1 MGNACSTRCSAT
13 MVVCPIT
20 MDMLFHHHHQ
30 FTSQPIHHQH
40 QLNTNPNHQSP
51 PNLQSHTPHQNPDTH
66 RSHQLNSLV
75 NTPLTQVHLRLSS
88 IALGTT
94 ATTMMALTAAI
105 APMAS
110 AVWSFLAGA
119 SPTCSTRST
128 KTSAPGK

>member
-1 MGNACSTRCSAT
+1 MGLQQGVASPLRGTLETHAALAVLRRWWYARSRWICC
-13 MVVCPIT
+13 
-20 MDMLFHHHHQ
+20 
-30 FTSQPIHHQH
+30 FTTTTSLQA
-40 QLNTNPNHQSP
+40 NQSP

-66 RSHQLNSLV
+66 RSRQLNSPV

-110 AVWSFLAGA
+110 AV
-119 SPTCSTRST
+119 
-128 KTSAPGK
+128 